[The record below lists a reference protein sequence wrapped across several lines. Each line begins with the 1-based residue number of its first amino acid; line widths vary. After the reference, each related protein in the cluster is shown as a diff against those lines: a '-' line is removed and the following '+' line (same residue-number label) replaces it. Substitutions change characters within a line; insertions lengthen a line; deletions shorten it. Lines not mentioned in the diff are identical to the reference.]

1 MDRVDVRPP
10 IDERAVVG
18 LDQRRSPV
26 RVDEVQAQVV
36 ASVQD
41 LLPRSERDRAR
52 LRDLVTGDQRRPCLG
67 RPTAEHYPPSVTVEP
82 PAYLLEARRAEARRL
97 CAGCPVLLECRTVE
111 LAGRDPWGVWGGVC
125 EWDLRVAARALSSG
139 CWEVVGSGSDRGPEP
154 PPPAA
159 PAAVVA

>member
-10 IDERAVVG
+10 ADERAVVG

-41 LLPRSERDRAR
+41 LLPRAEGDWAR

-67 RPTAEHYPPSVTVEP
+67 RPTAEHYPPSMAEP
-82 PAYLLEARRAEARRL
+82 PAGLLRARREQAQRL
-97 CAGCPVLLECRTVE
+97 CAGCPVLLECRALEV
-111 LAGRDPWGVWGGVC
+111 AGGDPWGVWGGTC
-125 EWDLRVAARALSSG
+125 EWDLRVAARALNSG
-139 CWEVVGSGSDRGPEP
+139 CWEVVGSGSDDGPDS

-159 PAAVVA
+159 AAVVA